1 MKTTKKSKPSQYITT
16 RYVYRD
22 MNHMITVAIT
32 ENAPKNL
39 ISAKEE
45 KMVEQIRKD
54 IAKDLNEKVLTQ
66 LNKVMSFIVSR
77 NL

>member
-1 MKTTKKSKPSQYITT
+1 
-16 RYVYRD
+16 
-22 MNHMITVAIT
+22 MNHKITVAIT
-32 ENAPKNL
+32 KNAPKNL

>member
-1 MKTTKKSKPSQYITT
+1 
-16 RYVYRD
+16 

-32 ENAPKNL
+32 KMAPKSL

>member
-1 MKTTKKSKPSQYITT
+1 M
-16 RYVYRD
+16 
-22 MNHMITVAIT
+22 
-32 ENAPKNL
+32 APKNL

-66 LNKVMSFIVSR
+66 LNKVISFIVSR
-77 NL
+77 NLWLEFSFTKTR